1 MGYKNKGTC
10 PTPNAPF
17 SLLLFAQ
24 AAANGLLKGLNAKPK
39 KRRKRKGR
47 LMQILGKKLR
57 RFLLPKCFE
66 FMLSFCGS
74 HRSSK
79 GFETVKYV
87 FKQVLTILFYCL
99 MLVPI

>member
-39 KRRKRKGR
+39 KSAKGKAKAKKEEE
-47 LMQILGKKLR
+47 GKTDADTGEKAA
-57 RFLLPKCFE
+57 
-66 FMLSFCGS
+66 
-74 HRSSK
+74 
-79 GFETVKYV
+79 
-87 FKQVLTILFYCL
+87 
-99 MLVPI
+99 